1 MGAVPRTEVVYV
13 SLLKSFSRF
22 ARSPQG
28 RRMAQQAMRY
38 AQSPEGKRRIADARR
53 RLAAGKGPKPR

>member
-1 MGAVPRTEVVYV
+1 M
-13 SLLKSFSRF
+13 SLMSQIARF

-38 AQSPEGKRRIADARR
+38 ARSPEGKRKIADARAQ
-53 RLAAGKGPKPR
+53 LAARRKPKPR